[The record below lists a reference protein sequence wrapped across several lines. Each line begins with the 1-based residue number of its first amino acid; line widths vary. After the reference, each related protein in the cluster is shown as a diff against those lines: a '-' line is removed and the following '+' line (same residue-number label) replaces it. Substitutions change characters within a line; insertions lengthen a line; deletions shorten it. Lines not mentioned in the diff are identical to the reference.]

1 MLIYSIPAPP
11 LAKGFEEPGPSNQ
24 REAPNASLSDD
35 RTPQNIQHDVNFQD
49 AGPSNQTETLD
60 TRLSDENIPQ
70 DIPEMEILR
79 DAGHDF
85 GLENLPPVLPDHG
98 DNIIETNEIVNE
110 KDILSPIMEENLM
123 SGEQSFPF
131 QQHSEPPTS
140 AASEQGPEILDTR
153 VAFGEFNFLIIG
165 SIHGMWGLKDPS
177 LFRI

>member
-24 REAPNASLSDD
+24 REALNASLSDD
-35 RTPQNIQHDVNFQD
+35 RTPQNLQHDANFQD

-60 TRLSDENIPQ
+60 TRLSDDNIPQ

-98 DNIIETNEIVNE
+98 DNTVETNRSLNEILNE
-110 KDILSPIMEENLM
+110 KDILSPITEENLM
-123 SGEQSFPF
+123 SGEKSLPF
-131 QQHSEPPTS
+131 QKHSEPPTS
-140 AASEQGPEILDTR
+140 AASEQDLEILDTR

-165 SIHGMWGLKDPS
+165 SIHGM
-177 LFRI
+177 